1 MVRLPKDRRPTHP
14 GEILLTEFLEPL
26 GMTQRALADEVGMSY
41 VRVNEIVK
49 GKRGV
54 TTDTALRLGRLFDIE
69 PEFWLNLQRAYD
81 LWSAQRDRK
90 TRKQLDKITPIGA
103 TA

>member
-26 GMTQRALADEVGMSY
+26 GITQKALAHAVGMSY
-41 VRVNEIVK
+41 VRVNEIVN
-49 GKRGV
+49 GKRRV

-69 PEFWLNLQRAYD
+69 PEFWLNLQRACD
-81 LWSAQRDRK
+81 LWKAQKDRQIK
-90 TRKQLDKITPIGA
+90 KALNKIRPIA